1 MNSIKFYNSFII
13 KSYFLSNFL
22 IRNTKNIIKLN
33 GIKIKIFFLNTTKIN
48 YVTNF
53 LVFSILTK
61 TNSFFLKGL
70 KNYKENKINLSS
82 LIFFLNKK
90 KYIFLS
96 EFLNLFLI
104 ENLDRIKRLKKI
116 QVEKENTKFA
126 SNNSIISL
134 YRNNLKILHLKQE

>member
-61 TNSFFLKGL
+61 TNFFLKA
-70 KNYKENKINLSS
+70 
-82 LIFFLNKK
+82 
-90 KYIFLS
+90 
-96 EFLNLFLI
+96 
-104 ENLDRIKRLKKI
+104 KKI
-116 QVEKENTKFA
+116 
-126 SNNSIISL
+126 
-134 YRNNLKILHLKQE
+134 